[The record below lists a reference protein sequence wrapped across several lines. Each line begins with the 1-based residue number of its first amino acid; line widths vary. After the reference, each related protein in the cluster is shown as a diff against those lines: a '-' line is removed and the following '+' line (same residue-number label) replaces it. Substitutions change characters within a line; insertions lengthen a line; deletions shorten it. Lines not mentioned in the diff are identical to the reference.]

1 LARLTKVGTG
11 LLFSP
16 SSRRKVLRSPLLRSP
31 LLRSPLLR
39 RATSAL
45 LKRKPQSVPSLL
57 RSLVS

>member
-16 SSRRKVLRSPLLRSP
+16 SSRRKVLRSP